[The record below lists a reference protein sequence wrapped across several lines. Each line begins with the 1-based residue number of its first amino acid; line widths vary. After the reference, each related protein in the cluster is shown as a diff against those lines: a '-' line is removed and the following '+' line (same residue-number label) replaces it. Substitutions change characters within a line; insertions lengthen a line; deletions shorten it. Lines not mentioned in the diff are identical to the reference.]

1 MLKLRIEKKVNGQ
14 NVTSNYD
21 SILSYA
27 KETLEGVSHATVVPF
42 AFPDLKAGEGKAPVK
57 LKVGFT
63 FVKSQTAF
71 NMAIL
76 ANIAELTAKDC
87 ETKALAIAGALEEE
101 PDLSPEMVEK
111 IQSSDVLSP
120 DQKALFIHALESMND
135 YEQVK
140 NLYTTELKKAVIE
153 KEPGIAPDAVE
164 DRAEKLLTC
173 PIVSTLAH
181 IRTRHYDLCD
191 MGKVVSY
198 VSQLYQNQKNFDS
211 EIVDETAFLSTR
223 AGLFSSLKSEL
234 DTMLYS
240 KFAIPA
246 DLELYMTPCKLR
258 ANVEITNNVIS
269 DIEKVYYRGRDLKAN
284 GDVKQSFDE
293 KGQRVQ
299 REFLLYGLQAFLDK
313 LQRKAGETAEIATQ
327 ADGVKTT
334 RTKSDAEKTETSEP
348 KAETAKPTKK
358 SRTKKADSANAEKVA

>member
-76 ANIAELTAKDC
+76 TNIAELTAKDC
-87 ETKALAIAGALEEE
+87 EAKALSIASLLEEK
-101 PDLSPEMVEK
+101 PTISPEMTEK
-111 IQSSDVLSP
+111 VQTCEQLSDE
-120 DQKALFIHALESMND
+120 QKTLYSHALDGMND

-153 KEPGIAPDAVE
+153 KEPGIAPDAVA

-269 DIEKVYYRGRDLKAN
+269 DIEKVYYRGRDIKSN

-293 KGQRVQ
+293 NGQRVQ
-299 REFLLYGLQAFLDK
+299 REFLLYGVQEFLAK

-327 ADGVKTT
+327 ADGVKV
-334 RTKSDAEKTETSEP
+334 TKT
-348 KAETAKPTKK
+348 KAETAKPAKK

>member
-76 ANIAELTAKDC
+76 TNIAELTAKDS
-87 ETKALAIAGALEEE
+87 ETKALAIAGTLEEK
-101 PDLSPEMVEK
+101 PKLSQEMVEK
-111 IQSSDVLSP
+111 VQSSDVLSSE
-120 DQKALFIHALESMND
+120 QKAMFTHALESMAD

-140 NLYTTELKKAVIE
+140 NLYTTELKKVVIE
-153 KEPGIAPDAVE
+153 KEPELSPEAIA
-164 DRAEKLLTC
+164 DRAAKLLTC

-191 MGKVVSY
+191 MEKVVSY

-234 DTMLYS
+234 DAMLYS

-327 ADGVKTT
+327 TDGVKV
-334 RTKSDAEKTETSEP
+334 TKT
-348 KAETAKPTKK
+348 KAETAKPAKK
-358 SRTKKADSANAEKVA
+358 SRAKKADSASAEKVA

>member
-27 KETLEGVSHATVVPF
+27 KETLESVSHATVVPF

-87 ETKALAIAGALEEE
+87 ETKALAIAGVLEEE

-111 IQSSDVLSP
+111 VRSSDVLSS
-120 DQKALFIHALESMND
+120 DQKALFIHALESMDD
-135 YEQVK
+135 YKQVK
-140 NLYTTELKKAVIE
+140 NLYTTELKKAIIE
-153 KEPGIAPDAVE
+153 KEPELSTEAVE

-181 IRTRHYDLCD
+181 LRTRHYDLCD

-234 DTMLYS
+234 DAMLYS

-313 LQRKAGETAEIATQ
+313 LQRKAGETAETATQ

-334 RTKSDAEKTETSEP
+334 RTKSNAEKAETSES
-348 KAETAKPTKK
+348 KAETAKPAKK